1 MCLCPITAERFYDA
15 GGKSTA
21 GPTDA
26 MDRRVGEV
34 LPRALAPFSAETG
47 SHDL

>member
-26 MDRRVGEV
+26 MDAAWAKFCPG
-34 LPRALAPFSAETG
+34 L
-47 SHDL
+47 